1 MNEELREEL
10 TSAIVDG
17 MIREMTFED
26 LRQFV
31 WDSFYDDLLGVSDW
45 ELCEYGE
52 RYAPEWEEAG

>member
-52 RYAPEWEEAG
+52 RYAPECEGAG